1 MMICNYK
8 KRDNK
13 RKEQMTENNQEIFTS
28 ETEIKALQTL
38 NEVEESTKRSIQLI
52 TNDDSKYQVKDFDAL
67 LEQINLMNDFIR
79 SKEYTDEEEKS
90 YKKLRAKINKV
101 KASITSEV
109 NQSIAYHFDELK
121 RQSKVLKDALT
132 ETTDLLDENI
142 KKSVEKMKLAK
153 KEELLKTYNDLSMY
167 DKRYGDLALDD
178 FFNQKW
184 LNKSYSMEK
193 AKNELIERLDLFLH
207 IADKIQENMTF
218 DKFQEKYK
226 LIDLIKRANW
236 NLLTFETRFGELYL
250 PPEVEEEKE
259 EVIKDEEKQKEQKVE
274 EKQETMIRLEVEVPM
289 SQFKEVMN
297 FFNKLNISSSVLD

>member
-1 MMICNYK
+1 
-8 KRDNK
+8 
-13 RKEQMTENNQEIFTS
+13 MTEKNQEIFES

-52 TNDDSKYQVKDFDAL
+52 TNDESKYQVKDFDTL

-79 SKEYTDEEEKS
+79 SKEYTDDEEKS

-132 ETTDLLDENI
+132 ETTDLLDKNI
-142 KKSVEKMKLAK
+142 KKSVEKMKQAK

-167 DKRYGDLALDD
+167 DKRYSDLELDD

-218 DKFQEKYK
+218 EEFQEKYK
-226 LIDLIKRANW
+226 LITLIKRSNW
-236 NLLTFETRFGELYL
+236 NLLTFETKFGELYL

-259 EVIKDEEKQKEQKVE
+259 DEVTKDEEKKEEKKVE
-274 EKQETMIRLEVEVPM
+274 EKQETMIKLEVEVPM

>member
-1 MMICNYK
+1 
-8 KRDNK
+8 
-13 RKEQMTENNQEIFTS
+13 MTENNQEIFTS

-218 DKFQEKYK
+218 DEFQEKYK

-259 EVIKDEEKQKEQKVE
+259 EVTKDEEKQEEQKVE

>member
-1 MMICNYK
+1 
-8 KRDNK
+8 
-13 RKEQMTENNQEIFTS
+13 MTENNQEIFTS

-52 TNDDSKYQVKDFDAL
+52 TNEDSKYQVKDFDAL
-67 LEQINLMNDFIR
+67 LDQIQLMNDFIR

-121 RQSKVLKDALT
+121 RQAKVLKDALT

-142 KKSVEKMKLAK
+142 AQSVEKMKLAK

-167 DKRYGDLALDD
+167 DKRYSDLVLDD

-207 IADKIQENMTF
+207 IADKIQDNMTF
-218 DKFQEKYK
+218 DEFQEKYK

-250 PPEVEEEKE
+250 PPEVEEVE
-259 EVIKDEEKQKEQKVE
+259 EEITEDEEKQEELEVAE
-274 EKQETMIRLEVEVPM
+274 EKQEVMIKLEVEVPM

-297 FFNKLNISSSVLD
+297 FFNRLNISSLILD